1 MSEAEQDALLD
12 TIEARRR
19 RKAIKAR
26 AITLVGCL
34 VALAFVT
41 LVVAT

>member
-26 AITLVGCL
+26 TISLICCAIALALVTLL
-34 VALAFVT
+34 VAP
-41 LVVAT
+41 